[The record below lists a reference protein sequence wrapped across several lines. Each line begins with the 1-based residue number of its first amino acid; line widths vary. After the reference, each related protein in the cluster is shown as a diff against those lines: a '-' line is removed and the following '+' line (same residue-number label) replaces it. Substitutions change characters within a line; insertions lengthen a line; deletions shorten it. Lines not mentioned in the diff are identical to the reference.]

1 MSCKYF
7 ILFKSNDSEIHHDH
21 ENQIVVGSSKSYILP
36 KNNINYYIENGLF
49 EKNLIEWSTILCNK
63 DKDMLD
69 IGAHTGT
76 YAISLAKYCNHV
88 YAFEPQKMT
97 YYALCGSVALSHAT
111 NVTCLHVG
119 LGSIEQVGKQILN
132 VISVDGGGSTL
143 HKDNNN
149 NSLYN
154 EEIEIKTLDSY
165 NFTNIGFI
173 KLDVENNELQVLKNS
188 INTLKNS
195 NYPKILFEMNDYNHE
210 LVLFLKNTLNYSIIK
225 LINSHNMYLA
235 SPATIKKIES
245 FES

>member
-7 ILFKSNDSEIHHDH
+7 ILFKSNDSEIHDDN

-49 EKNLIEWSTILCNK
+49 EKNIIEWSTILCSK

-76 YAISLAKYCNHV
+76 YAISLAKHCNHV

-97 YYALCGSVALSHAT
+97 YYALCGSVALSNAT
-111 NVTCLHVG
+111 NVTCLQIG
-119 LGSIEQVGKQILN
+119 LSSVEQVGKQTLN
-132 VISVDGGGSTL
+132 GISVDGGGSTL
-143 HKDNNN
+143 HKDAINVSNI
-149 NSLYN
+149 LYT

-173 KLDVENNELQVLKNS
+173 KLDVENNELQVLQNS

-195 NYPKILFEMNDYNHE
+195 NYPKILFEMNDYNPE
-210 LVLFLKNTLNYSIIK
+210 LVIFLTTTLHYSIIK
-225 LINSHNMYLA
+225 LINTRNMYLA
-235 SPATIKKIES
+235 SS
-245 FES
+245 SS